1 MIKIKSIALI
11 IAAMLTLGLA
21 NVNAQGDGNKTSDDV
36 TLNIRL
42 SKIQSL
48 VVNAG
53 QKTVNLDYNT
63 VNDYAS
69 GVTSE
74 QKDHLEVF
82 STGGFSISA
91 KASSETLN
99 GVGENSNTINV
110 SNIALAVTKGSDNNL
125 TEGYLVMAT
134 KSNLN
139 VAGKDIVKSTFGGRN
154 LKFSVEYAT
163 DHIADAYINHVV
175 KDETPT
181 VYTTTITYTIAPQ

>member
-1 MIKIKSIALI
+1 MV
-11 IAAMLTLGLA
+11 AMLTLGLA
-21 NVNAQGDGNKTSDDV
+21 NVNAHGDGNKTSDDV

-63 VNDYAS
+63 VNDYAN

-99 GVGENSNTINV
+99 GVGENPNTINV

-163 DHIADAYINHVV
+163 DHAVDAYINHVV

-181 VYTTTITYTIAPQ
+181 VYSTTITYTIAPQ